1 VKKIIFVSDFFVE
14 DYKGGA
20 ELTTEALIKCSPR
33 EVIKINSANVSEQLI
48 QDYSKNLWIICN
60 FSQLE
65 DNLKIKISK
74 NLNYSIIE
82 YDYKF
87 CDFRSIEKHK
97 QIKNTN
103 CDCIKKGL
111 SGKVNQIFYGYAQY
125 IWYMS
130 KKQKNI
136 FINHVSTIKNEKC
149 KVLSSVFDDG
159 DLRFINSIKDNKKN
173 SKWIILN
180 SNSWIKGTQET
191 IQYAKNNNLDY
202 EVIQGLPYHEL
213 LIKLST
219 SKGLIF
225 MPLGGDTCPRLVIE
239 ARLLGCKLVLNDNVQ
254 HKDEKWFSDSVENCF
269 SYLLENKNQFW
280 SFYE

>member
-1 VKKIIFVSDFFVE
+1 MKKIIFVSDFFVE

-33 EVIKINSANVSEQLI
+33 EVIKINSANVNEQLI

-65 DNLKIKISK
+65 DNIKIKISK

-111 SGKVNQIFYGYAQY
+111 SGKVNKIFYGYAQY
-125 IWYMS
+125 IWFMS
-130 KKQKNI
+130 KKQENI

-173 SKWIILN
+173 SKWIIL
-180 SNSWIKGTQET
+180 K
-191 IQYAKNNNLDY
+191 
-202 EVIQGLPYHEL
+202 
-213 LIKLST
+213 
-219 SKGLIF
+219 
-225 MPLGGDTCPRLVIE
+225 
-239 ARLLGCKLVLNDNVQ
+239 
-254 HKDEKWFSDSVENCF
+254 
-269 SYLLENKNQFW
+269 
-280 SFYE
+280 